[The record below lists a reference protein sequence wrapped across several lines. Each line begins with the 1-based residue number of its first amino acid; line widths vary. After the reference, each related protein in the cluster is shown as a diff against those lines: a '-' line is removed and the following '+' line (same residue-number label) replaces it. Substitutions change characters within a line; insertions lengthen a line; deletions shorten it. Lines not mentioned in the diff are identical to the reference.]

1 VNKADLKSSID
12 QCLQSGSYAAARALL
27 CELWH
32 KEPTA
37 ITAAFVL
44 SRRQCLKE
52 TSGLKPVRVRI
63 LRSFTVEPVIP
74 IFRAAAAIHGLD
86 LTVDIGGFNTCAQ
99 EILGTDSELYA
110 SNPDVVFLAMQTRDV
125 APELW
130 DGIADLDA
138 GARTASIDRVS
149 SWFRNLIE
157 TFRQNSHAHLVVH
170 MLEGPVFRSEGIL
183 DVQAADS
190 QSTAIR
196 RINQSLRRCAEEH
209 QGVYVLDH
217 EAMVA
222 ECGKSQWF
230 DERKWLTARLPFSSQ
245 ALGYLAAEWLR
256 YVQALSGQLC
266 KVLVTDLD
274 NTLWGG
280 VLGEDGFD
288 GIKID
293 AEYPGGIYRAL
304 QRTLLDLSRRGIL
317 LAVSSKNNADD
328 AMRVLNEH
336 PGMLLRPEHF
346 AAMRINWN
354 DKAQSLR
361 EIAAELN
368 LGIDSLAFLDDN
380 PAERHRVRTELPM
393 VTVLELPEDP
403 AGYASCLRASPVFE
417 RLSVT
422 DEDRQRSTYYV
433 QQRQQREL
441 EQNVGSLE
449 DFYRALDQRI
459 EILPFG
465 PNNLGRLAQ
474 LTQKTNQFNLTTR
487 RYSEQQLLALAEA
500 PGSSIYGIR
509 AEDRFGDAG
518 IVGLAILKQLD
529 ETAEIDTLLLSC
541 RVIGRTI
548 ETALLSFLVNE
559 GRAAGA
565 RKIQGWFLPTKKNAP
580 AASFYSKHAFTCIE
594 DNGSGS
600 LWSLDIE
607 CSQVPCPEWI
617 SVVRPEGC
625 LAQ

>member
-1 VNKADLKSSID
+1 
-12 QCLQSGSYAAARALL
+12 
-27 CELWH
+27 
-32 KEPTA
+32 
-37 ITAAFVL
+37 
-44 SRRQCLKE
+44 
-52 TSGLKPVRVRI
+52 
-63 LRSFTVEPVIP
+63 
-74 IFRAAAAIHGLD
+74 
-86 LTVDIGGFNTCAQ
+86 
-99 EILGTDSELYA
+99 
-110 SNPDVVFLAMQTRDV
+110 
-125 APELW
+125 
-130 DGIADLDA
+130 
-138 GARTASIDRVS
+138 
-149 SWFRNLIE
+149 
-157 TFRQNSHAHLVVH
+157 
-170 MLEGPVFRSEGIL
+170 
-183 DVQAADS
+183 
-190 QSTAIR
+190 
-196 RINQSLRRCAEEH
+196 
-209 QGVYVLDH
+209 
-217 EAMVA
+217 MVA

-230 DERKWLTARLPFSSQ
+230 DERRWLTARLPFSSQ

-346 AAMRINWN
+346 ASMRINWN

-380 PAERHRVRTELPM
+380 PVERHRVRTELPM

-403 AGYASCLRASPVFE
+403 AGYAGCLRASPVFE

-422 DEDRQRSTYYV
+422 DEDRLRSSYYV

-441 EQNVGSLE
+441 EQHAGSLE

-465 PNNLGRLAQ
+465 QNNRARLAQ

-518 IVGLAILKQLD
+518 IVGLAILKQMD

-565 RKIQGWFLPTKKNAP
+565 RKLQGWFLPTKKNAP
-580 AASFYSKHAFTCIE
+580 AASFYSKHEFTCIE
-594 DNGSGS
+594 ENGSGS

-607 CSQVPCPEWI
+607 CSQVSCPEWI

>member
-1 VNKADLKSSID
+1 VNKADLKASID
-12 QCLQSGSYAAARALL
+12 QCLQIGSYAEARALL

-44 SRRQCLKE
+44 SRRQCLRE
-52 TSGLKPVRVRI
+52 SSGLKPMRVRI

-86 LTVDIGGFNTCAQ
+86 LTVDLGGFNTCAQ
-99 EILGTDSELYA
+99 EILEPDSELYA

-125 APELW
+125 APDLW

-138 GARTASIDRVS
+138 AARAASIERVCA
-149 SWFRNLIE
+149 WFRNLIR
-157 TFRQNSHAHLVVH
+157 TFRRNSQAHLVVH
-170 MLEGPVFRSEGIL
+170 MLEGPACRSEGIL
-183 DVQAADS
+183 DVQAVES

-196 RINQSLRRCAEEH
+196 RINQSLRSSAEEH

-230 DERKWLTARLPFSSQ
+230 DERRWLTARLPFSSQ

-346 AAMRINWN
+346 ASMRINWN

-380 PAERHRVRTELPM
+380 PVERHRVRTELPM

-403 AGYASCLRASPVFE
+403 AGYAGCLRASPVFE

-422 DEDRQRSTYYV
+422 DEDRLRSSYYV

-441 EQNVGSLE
+441 EQHAGSLE

-465 PNNLGRLAQ
+465 QNNRARLAQ

-518 IVGLAILKQLD
+518 IVGLAILKQMD

-565 RKIQGWFLPTKKNAP
+565 RKLQGWFLPTKKNAP
-580 AASFYSKHAFTCIE
+580 AASFYSKHEFTCIE
-594 DNGSGS
+594 ENGSGS

-607 CSQVPCPEWI
+607 CSQVSCPEWI